1 MEAEGDA
8 RYAVYRVNNVDAV
21 GQEAV
26 RFHPALAEVL
36 AAAFRVAQHPEFG
49 SVDLDV
55 LASERGKFLRLLV
68 DDFGGVLEKVKRVRI
83 SVARIFGRPSER
95 HHQRTWQRNFERVF
109 RSAARVCEFLIG
121 ERTRAPNLVDHRVL
135 NLDVDLLRLLV
146 LFMRPLPDARE
157 GRSRLDAGD
166 NVGQRRDKM
175 RAAHLAIGCYVDA
188 ARFLQCDRF
197 VNGAI
202 LDAFELERGEL
213 VRLPIPARLLEVAG
227 PQERT
232 NHFGAVEN

>member
-1 MEAEGDA
+1 MEAESYA
-8 RYAVYRVNNVDAV
+8 RHVGYRVNNVDAV
-21 GQEAV
+21 GQETV

-95 HHQRTWQRNFERVF
+95 HHQRTWQRNLEWVF
-109 RSAARVCEFLIG
+109 RSPARVCEFLVG
-121 ERTRAPNLVDHRVL
+121 DRALAPNLVDHRVL
-135 NLDVDLLRLLV
+135 NLDVHLLRLLI
-146 LFMRPLPDARE
+146 LFMRALPDARE
-157 GRSRLDAGD
+157 SRNRFNAGD
-166 NVGQRRDKM
+166 NVGQRRYKM
-175 RAAHLAIGCYVDA
+175 RAAHLAIGCDVDA

-213 VRLPIPARLLEVAG
+213 ARLPIPTRLLEVAW

-232 NHFGAVEN
+232 NHFGVVEN